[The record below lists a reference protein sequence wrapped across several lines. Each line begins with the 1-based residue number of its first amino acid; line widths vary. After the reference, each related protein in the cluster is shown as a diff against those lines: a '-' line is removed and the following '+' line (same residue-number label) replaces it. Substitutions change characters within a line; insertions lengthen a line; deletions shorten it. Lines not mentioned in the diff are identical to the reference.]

1 MCGLLGMSSRYPAR
15 LTSSLMSLAA
25 HAGGS
30 SRNSDGW
37 GIALYDERDVAVFR
51 EAGRAS
57 ESPLVQLLLAG
68 GPCTTLALGHIR
80 HATQGARTLANTAP
94 FTRELAGRMHVFAHN
109 GNLHGIDLSLASGSF
124 QPIGETD
131 SEHAFCALL
140 GKLEALNISAD
151 MPTLKQRLDL
161 IASFAIELRKLG
173 PANFMY
179 ADGDVLFAH
188 ADRRLQVDT
197 GLVAPPALYLWQTPA
212 MSPAQQPTDISPDA
226 GIAQQQVTLIASV
239 PLACEG
245 WQPMK
250 EGEIIAV
257 RSGEI
262 LETLFI

>member
-1 MCGLLGMSSRYPAR
+1 MCELLGMSSRYPAR

-25 HAGGS
+25 HAGDT
-30 SRNSDGW
+30 SRNRDGW
-37 GIALYDERDVAVFR
+37 GIAFYDERDVALFR
-51 EAGRAS
+51 EAGQAS

-94 FTRELAGRMHVFAHN
+94 FTRELAGRMHVFTHN
-109 GNLHGIDLSLASGSF
+109 GNLHGIDLSLGSGSF

-131 SEHAFCALL
+131 SEQAFCALL
-140 GKLEALNISAD
+140 EKLEKLYINAE
-151 MPTLKQRLDL
+151 MPTLKQRLDV

-179 ADGDVLFAH
+179 TDSDVLFAH
-188 ADRRLQVDT
+188 ADRRLQLDT

-212 MSPAQQPTDISPDA
+212 ISPAQQPADMLFAA
-226 GIAQQQVTLIASV
+226 GMVQQQVTLIASV
-239 PLACEG
+239 PLACEE
-245 WQPMK
+245 WHPMK
-250 EGEIIAV
+250 EGEIVAV